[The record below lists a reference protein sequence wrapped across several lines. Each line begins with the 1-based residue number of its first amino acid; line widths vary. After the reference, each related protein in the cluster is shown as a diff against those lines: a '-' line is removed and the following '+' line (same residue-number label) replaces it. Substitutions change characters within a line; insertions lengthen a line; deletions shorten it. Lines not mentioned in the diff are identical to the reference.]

1 MEARMI
7 IAVDGQAGSG
17 KGTLAK
23 GLAQYFNYAY
33 LDTGVIYRAL
43 GYKANMEGVALDD
56 EDKLAELALILD
68 ESEFSNPKLRS
79 EIVASYASKVSQYP
93 KVRKALLD
101 YQQNFAKNP
110 PNGFDGVVLDGRDI
124 GTTICPDADAKIFVT
139 ASLKE
144 RTRRRI
150 KDLQERGIVYDADQI
165 LEDIQERDQRDA
177 GRAESPM
184 KAAKDAWILDTSNMG
199 INDVLAAGV
208 DYIRSNAKK

>member
-1 MEARMI
+1 MI

-23 GLAQYFNYAY
+23 GLAQYFNFAY

-43 GYKANMEGVALDD
+43 GYKANIAGVALDD
-56 EDKLAELALILD
+56 EDKLAELALALD
-68 ESEFSNPKLRS
+68 KSEFSNPKLRS
-79 EIVASYASKVSQYP
+79 EIVASYASKVSQYQ

-110 PNGFDGVVLDGRDI
+110 PNGFTGVVLDGRDI

-150 KDLQERGIVYDADQI
+150 KDLQDRGIVYDADQI

-177 GRAESPM
+177 GRAKSPM
-184 KAAKDAWILDTSNMG
+184 KAAKDAWILDTSDMG
-199 INDVLAAGV
+199 INDVLSAGV
-208 DYIRSNAKK
+208 EFVQSKAKK

>member
-1 MEARMI
+1 MI

>member
-1 MEARMI
+1 MI

-23 GLAQYFNYAY
+23 GLAQYFNFAY

-43 GYKANMEGVALDD
+43 GYKANIAGVALDD
-56 EDKLAELALILD
+56 EDKLAELALALD

-79 EIVASYASKVSQYP
+79 EIVASYASKVSQYQ

-110 PNGFDGVVLDGRDI
+110 PNGFTGVVLDGRDI

-150 KDLQERGIVYDADQI
+150 KDLQDRGIVYDADQI

-184 KAAKDAWILDTSNMG
+184 KAAKDAWILDTSDMG
-199 INDVLAAGV
+199 INDVLSAGV
-208 DYIRSNAKK
+208 EFVQSKAKK

>member
-1 MEARMI
+1 MI

-33 LDTGVIYRAL
+33 LDTGIIYRAL
-43 GYKANMEGVALDD
+43 GYKANEVGVALDD
-56 EDKLAELALILD
+56 EDKLAELALVLD

-79 EIVASYASKVSQYP
+79 EVVASYASKVSQYP

-101 YQQNFAKNP
+101 YQRNFAKNP
-110 PNGFDGVVLDGRDI
+110 PNGFTGVVLDGRDI
-124 GTTICPDADAKIFVT
+124 GTTICPDADAKIFVI

-150 KDLQERGIVYDADQI
+150 KDLQDRGIVYDADQI
-165 LEDIQERDQRDA
+165 LEDIQARDERDA

-184 KAAKDAWILDTSNMG
+184 KAAKDAWILDTSDMG

-208 DYIRSNAKK
+208 EYIHTNAKK

>member
-1 MEARMI
+1 MI

-23 GLAQYFNYAY
+23 GLAQYFNFAY

-43 GYKANMEGVALDD
+43 GYKANVAGVALDD
-56 EDKLAELALILD
+56 EDKLAELALALD

-79 EIVASYASKVSQYP
+79 EIVASYASKVSQYQ

-110 PNGFDGVVLDGRDI
+110 PNGFTGVVLDGRDI

-150 KDLQERGIVYDADQI
+150 KDLQDRGIVYDADQI

-184 KAAKDAWILDTSNMG
+184 KAAKDAWILDTSDMG
-199 INDVLAAGV
+199 INDVLSAGV
-208 DYIRSNAKK
+208 EFVQSKAKK